1 LDFKIKYVVY
11 FCITDD
17 IYWQSE
23 DDNTYKMYGIH
34 ARWGGAGWHGGVPL
48 NVDAVFEFDGSTI
61 FVKKDLYYRYN
72 DYIHK
77 VIRSKKFSN
86 SKRFFIIFYRFKNY
100 LTPFYFAY
108 ACIIL

>member
-1 LDFKIKYVVY
+1 MRPFIAIHFSPCLNLFLKTSDL
-11 FCITDD
+11 TPDD

-48 NVDAVFEFDGSTI
+48 NLDAVFDFDGSTI
-61 FVKKDLYYRYN
+61 FAKKDLYYRYN

-77 VIRSKKFSN
+77 V
-86 SKRFFIIFYRFKNY
+86 
-100 LTPFYFAY
+100 L
-108 ACIIL
+108 L